1 MIRCGAASIHPNIHL
16 ILNSH
21 YLHYCKGA
29 FFKQNSPICS
39 NYLLA
44 ISLDFVYTLGSCG
57 RKWDELGRNAGN
69 SGVLHIKGQLEQMFL
84 GFDRH
89 NLDNKNRLTVPAKYR
104 VELETGGYVMRGFD
118 DNLMVLTTQA
128 FDVLS
133 KRLNHMSITN
143 PKARLLK
150 RKIFASAERFELDKT
165 GRFLIPEHLRL
176 AASLENEVVLSGLG
190 DFFEIWSPELW
201 GEQEAQAEAQA
212 MDPEL
217 FDDLDLTAS
226 D

>member
-1 MIRCGAASIHPNIHL
+1 
-16 ILNSH
+16 
-21 YLHYCKGA
+21 
-29 FFKQNSPICS
+29 
-39 NYLLA
+39 
-44 ISLDFVYTLGSCG
+44 
-57 RKWDELGRNAGN
+57 
-69 SGVLHIKGQLEQMFL
+69 MFL

-89 NLDNKNRLTVPAKYR
+89 SLDNKNRLTVPAKFR

-133 KRLNHMSITN
+133 KRLNRMSITN

-150 RKIFASAERFELDKT
+150 RKIFSSAERFELDKT

-176 AASLENEVVLSGLG
+176 AAGLESEVVLSGLG

>member
-1 MIRCGAASIHPNIHL
+1 
-16 ILNSH
+16 
-21 YLHYCKGA
+21 
-29 FFKQNSPICS
+29 
-39 NYLLA
+39 
-44 ISLDFVYTLGSCG
+44 
-57 RKWDELGRNAGN
+57 
-69 SGVLHIKGQLEQMFL
+69 MFL

-89 NLDNKNRLTVPAKYR
+89 SLDNKNRLTVPAKFR

-128 FDVLS
+128 FDVHS
-133 KRLNHMSITN
+133 KRLNRMSITN

-150 RKIFASAERFELDKT
+150 RKIFSSAERFELDKT

-176 AASLENEVVLSGLG
+176 AAGLESEVVLSGLG